1 MIIILLLISVAT
13 AIVYASWKNKPSE
26 GIFASILCTM
36 ILTVILGATWG
47 RSYKNYLEARS
58 FYSATKEQY
67 HSAIEIYVGY
77 AVIDMGKASF
87 TDFKYMGYQ
96 ENISKFI
103 ITLRKKITK
112 YNETII
118 EKRIMGKNPFL
129 NWFII
134 EPDADMLIIKM
145 KAESSQTSSDRKTEN
160 HESQ

>member
-1 MIIILLLISVAT
+1 MIIILFLLALGT
-13 AIVYASWKNKPSE
+13 LIVYKTWKNKPSE
-26 GIFASILCTM
+26 TSFAFIICTL
-36 ILTVILGATWG
+36 ILTVILGVTWG
-47 RSYKNYLEARS
+47 TSYQNYLEARS

-67 HSAIEIYVGY
+67 HSAIEIYAEY

-96 ENISKFI
+96 ENISNFI
-103 ITLRKKITK
+103 VDLRNRITE

-118 EKRIMGKNPFL
+118 QKRIMGKNPFL

-145 KAESSQTSSDRKTEN
+145 KAEPSQTSSDRKTES
-160 HESQ
+160 HGS

>member
-1 MIIILLLISVAT
+1 MIIILLLISAVI
-13 AIVYASWKNKPSE
+13 AIIYTTWKNKPSE
-26 GIFASILCTM
+26 AIFASILCIM
-36 ILTVILGATWG
+36 ILTVILGISWG
-47 RSYKNYLEARS
+47 KSYQNYLEARS

-67 HSAIEIYVGY
+67 HSAIDIYAEY

-103 ITLRKKITK
+103 ADLRERIIE

-118 EKRIMGKNPFL
+118 EKRVMGKNPLL

-134 EPDADMLIIKM
+134 EPDTDMLIIKM
-145 KAESSQTSSDRKTEN
+145 KAEPSQTSSDRKTES
-160 HESQ
+160 HGS